1 MAHGRARGKFD
12 FFQIPDGPAK
22 SPAGKVGQLPEDVIV
37 PVQAPLHHAPAQGI
51 DGGQSLI
58 FFSKVPACR
67 DSYRIVIS
75 PLPSTKN

>member
-1 MAHGRARGKFD
+1 
-12 FFQIPDGPAK
+12 
-22 SPAGKVGQLPEDVIV
+22 
-37 PVQAPLHHAPAQGI
+37 
-51 DGGQSLI
+51 LI